1 MCNSCHMGR
10 YLLTHLLLLFILFHL
25 AEYIINGSDIN
36 ANVSCVARLNM
47 TDGVEWWTLTQNSRY
62 VLSNEPPGVHLYL
75 LNVESA
81 DRLVDSTALRKA
93 IEATY
98 ITS

>member
-25 AEYIINGSDIN
+25 AEYIINGSDIS

-47 TDGVEWWTLTQNSRY
+47 TDGAEWWTLTQKSRY
-62 VLSNEPPGVHLYL
+62 VLSNEPPGSLEMIVYS
-75 LNVESA
+75 ERIAQPIFSA
-81 DRLVDSTALRKA
+81 IAGFG
-93 IEATY
+93 
-98 ITS
+98 

>member
-62 VLSNEPPGVHLYL
+62 VLSNEPPGSLEMIVYS
-75 LNVESA
+75 ERIAQPIFSA
-81 DRLVDSTALRKA
+81 IAGFG
-93 IEATY
+93 
-98 ITS
+98 

>member
-25 AEYIINGSDIN
+25 AEYIINGSDIS

-62 VLSNEPPGVHLYL
+62 VLSNEPPGSLEMIVYS
-75 LNVESA
+75 ERIAQPIFSA
-81 DRLVDSTALRKA
+81 IAGFG
-93 IEATY
+93 
-98 ITS
+98 